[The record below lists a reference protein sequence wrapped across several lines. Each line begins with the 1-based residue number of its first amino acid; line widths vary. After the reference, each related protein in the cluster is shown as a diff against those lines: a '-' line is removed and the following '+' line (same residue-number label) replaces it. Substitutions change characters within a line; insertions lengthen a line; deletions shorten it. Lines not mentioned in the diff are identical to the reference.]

1 MANKVQA
8 ESFSLTASSIDT
20 ISEIVNRCCTEYKMD
35 RRNVVRI
42 RLSIEES
49 LGIWLNTLGE
59 GTTVSYKTG
68 TRFLKS
74 FFQISAEGAP
84 CNPYSAESEDF
95 GHESKSILVN
105 IGLIPE
111 YSFVDGKNILTFQ
124 MKKKARN
131 PVLSLIMIIL
141 SSIFVGIFGRL
152 LFAPDVL
159 ALINE
164 NLILPIEDAAFRIL
178 SCIAGPMIFL
188 SVAWGVYGIGDVYT
202 LGRIGKKL
210 MLSFVSI
217 VFLFSTA
224 GTLFYPFLG
233 NGISAYSLISSQ
245 FGMLF
250 EMILNIFP
258 ANIFS
263 PFVEGNTLQIIFLA
277 FVIGLSMIFLGQRTS
292 SVAKAVE
299 QINHM
304 ITFLMGTISTFVP
317 YFVFVV
323 ILKIIW
329 SDSYETLLNVWKFAL
344 VFFIAWL
351 VCTFILICAVSMLRK
366 VNPLYLVKSC
376 LPSYLI
382 ALTTASSAAT
392 YESNMFVCEKK
403 FGIDNSLSSFGIPF
417 GMVLFKPSTALYYL
431 LICFYF
437 SKVFDIQVS
446 VSWIVIAVVITA
458 ISAVS
463 TPPIP
468 GGSAATYTMLFLQ
481 LGIPSDALVIAVAL
495 DMIFDFF
502 LTSGDMLLLLVE
514 LFNISSKIGMQNM
527 NVINRCQH
535 GKRQKGRFN

>member
-1 MANKVQA
+1 MANKTQT

-20 ISEIVNRCCTEYKMD
+20 ISEIANRCCTEHKME
-35 RRNVVRI
+35 RRDVIRI

-49 LGIWLNTLGE
+49 LGVWLNALGE
-59 GTTVSYKTG
+59 GATVSYKTG

-74 FFQISAEGAP
+74 YFQISAKGEP
-84 CNPYSAESEDF
+84 CNPYSVESEDF
-95 GHESKSILVN
+95 GHGSKNMLVN

-124 MKKKARN
+124 MKKKALN
-131 PVLSLIMIIL
+131 PVLSLVMIIL
-141 SSIFVGIFGRL
+141 SSIFVGILGRL
-152 LFAPDVL
+152 LFSPDVL

-164 NLILPIEDAAFRIL
+164 NIILPIEDAAFRIL

-210 MLSFVSI
+210 MLSFVSV
-217 VFLFSTA
+217 VFLFSAA
-224 GTLFYPFLG
+224 GVLFYPFLG
-233 NGISAYSLISSQ
+233 NGISAHSSGSSQ
-245 FGMLF
+245 FGTLF

-299 QINHM
+299 QINYI

-317 YFVFVV
+317 YFVFIV

-329 SDSYETLLNVWKFAL
+329 SDSYKTLLNVWKFAL
-344 VFFIAWL
+344 VFFVAWL
-351 VCTFILICAVSMLRK
+351 VCAFVQICVVSMLRR

-392 YESNMFVCEKK
+392 YESNMSVCERK
-403 FGIDNSLSSFGIPF
+403 FGIDSSLSSFGIPF
-417 GMVLFKPSTALYYL
+417 GMVLFKPSTALYYI

-437 SKVFDIQVS
+437 SKDFDIQVS
-446 VSWIVIAVVITA
+446 ASWIVTAVIITA
-458 ISAVS
+458 VSAVA

-468 GGSAATYTMLFLQ
+468 GGAAATYTMLFLQ
-481 LGIPSDALVIAVAL
+481 LGIPSDALVITVAL

-514 LFNISSKIGMQNM
+514 LFSISSKIGMQNM
-527 NVINRCQH
+527 DVVNRCQQ
-535 GKRQKGRFN
+535 GLADMYNR

>member
-1 MANKVQA
+1 MANKTQT
-8 ESFSLTASSIDT
+8 ESFFLTASSIDN
-20 ISEIVNRCCTEYKMD
+20 ISEIANRCCTEHKME
-35 RRNVVRI
+35 RRDVIRI

-49 LGIWLNTLGE
+49 LGVWLNTLGE
-59 GTTVSYKTG
+59 GATVSYKTG

-74 FFQISAEGAP
+74 YFQISAKGEP
-84 CNPYSAESEDF
+84 CNPYSVESEDF
-95 GHESKSILVN
+95 GHGSKNMLVN

-124 MKKKARN
+124 MKKKALN
-131 PVLSLIMIIL
+131 PVLSLMMIIL
-141 SSIFVGIFGRL
+141 SSIFVGILGRL
-152 LFAPDVL
+152 LFSPDVL

-164 NLILPIEDAAFRIL
+164 NIILPIEDAAFRIL

-210 MLSFVSI
+210 MLSFVSV

-224 GTLFYPFLG
+224 GALFYPFLG
-233 NGISAYSLISSQ
+233 NGISAHSSVSSQ
-245 FGMLF
+245 FGTLF

-258 ANIFS
+258 ANILS

-277 FVIGLSMIFLGQRTS
+277 FVIGLSMIFSGQRTS

-299 QINHM
+299 QINYI

-317 YFVFVV
+317 YFVFIV

-329 SDSYETLLNVWKFAL
+329 SDSYKTLLNVWRFAL
-344 VFFIAWL
+344 VFFVAWL
-351 VCTFILICAVSMLRK
+351 VCALILICAVSMLRR

-392 YESNMFVCEKK
+392 YESNMSVCERR
-403 FGIDNSLSSFGIPF
+403 FGIDTSLSSFGIPF
-417 GMVLFKPSTALYYL
+417 GMVLFKPSTALYYI

-437 SKVFDIQVS
+437 SKDFDIQVS
-446 VSWIVIAVVITA
+446 ASWIVTAVIITA
-458 ISAVS
+458 VSAVS

-468 GGSAATYTMLFLQ
+468 GGAAATYTMLFLQ
-481 LGIPSDALVIAVAL
+481 LGIPSDALVITVAL

-514 LFNISSKIGMQNM
+514 LFSISSKIGMQNM
-527 NVINRCQH
+527 DVVNRCQ
-535 GKRQKGRFN
+535 QGRANTYN

>member
-1 MANKVQA
+1 MANITQT
-8 ESFSLTASSIDT
+8 ESFSLTASSIDV
-20 ISEIVNRCCTEYKMD
+20 ISEIANCCCTEHKME
-35 RRNVVRI
+35 RRDAIRI

-49 LGIWLNTLGE
+49 LGVWLNTLGE
-59 GTTVSYKTG
+59 GATVSYKTG
-68 TRFLKS
+68 TRFWKS
-74 FFQISAEGAP
+74 YFQISAKGEP
-84 CNPYSAESEDF
+84 CNPYSVESEDF
-95 GHESKSILVN
+95 GHGSKSMLVN

-124 MKKKARN
+124 MKKKAMN

-141 SSIFVGIFGRL
+141 LSIVVGIFGRFL
-152 LFAPDVL
+152 LGSDAL

-164 NLILPIEDAAFRIL
+164 NIILPIEDAAFRIL

-210 MLSFVSI
+210 MLSFVSV

-224 GTLFYPFLG
+224 GVLFYPFLG
-233 NGISAYSLISSQ
+233 NGISAHSLVSSQ
-245 FGMLF
+245 FGTLF

-292 SVAKAVE
+292 AVAKAVE
-299 QINHM
+299 QINYI

-317 YFVFVV
+317 YFVFIV

-329 SDSYETLLNVWKFAL
+329 SDSYKTLFNVWKFAF
-344 VFFIAWL
+344 VFFAAWL
-351 VCTFILICAVSMLRK
+351 VCALILICSVSVLRG
-366 VNPLYLVKSC
+366 VSPFFLVKSC

-392 YESNMFVCEKK
+392 YESNMSVCERR
-403 FGIDNSLSSFGIPF
+403 FGIDTSLSSFGIPF
-417 GMVLFKPSTALYYL
+417 GMVLFKPSTALYYI

-437 SKVFDIQVS
+437 SKNYDIQVS
-446 VSWIVIAVVITA
+446 VSWIVTAVIITA
-458 ISAVS
+458 VSAVS

-468 GGSAATYTMLFLQ
+468 GGAAATYTMLFLQ
-481 LGIPSDALVIAVAL
+481 LGIPADALVITLAF

-514 LFNISSKIGMQNM
+514 LFSISSKIGMQNM
-527 NVINRCQH
+527 DVVNKCQ
-535 GKRQKGRFN
+535 QGRF